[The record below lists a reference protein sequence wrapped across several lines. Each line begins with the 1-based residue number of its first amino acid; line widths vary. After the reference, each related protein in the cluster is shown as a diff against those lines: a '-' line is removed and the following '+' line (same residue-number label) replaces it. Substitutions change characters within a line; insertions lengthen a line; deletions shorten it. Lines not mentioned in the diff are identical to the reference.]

1 MEEMSCSVSRNDFKE
16 NDVGKVSWGDEVKS
30 CHLLSFARWNLLQS
44 FRFDLHFDGFI
55 QFQFRFTFQVRV
67 EVHEISVE
75 ISWSIGSSIWWTI
88 HLTSHIHFRN
98 TQLPTFSYFS

>member
-1 MEEMSCSVSRNDFKE
+1 M
-16 NDVGKVSWGDEVKS
+16 KS

-75 ISWSIGSSIWWTI
+75 IS
-88 HLTSHIHFRN
+88 
-98 TQLPTFSYFS
+98 